1 MAESRN
7 VTLSRHDIDVGDLS
21 LPFSI
26 ITIIIVVRVCTRE
39 TRRHVNFIL
48 SYRQA
53 EHAMRYLKPRTD
65 RDTIAEKHCVIETF
79 QKFPSNIIHI
89 NKESKF
95 LICFHSLK
103 IPKLLF
109 ANFFLL
115 DCIQNCKLAIF

>member
-65 RDTIAEKHCVIETF
+65 RDTIVEKRCVIETF
-79 QKFPSNIIHI
+79 QKFRLNNSY
-89 NKESKF
+89 
-95 LICFHSLK
+95 
-103 IPKLLF
+103 
-109 ANFFLL
+109 
-115 DCIQNCKLAIF
+115 